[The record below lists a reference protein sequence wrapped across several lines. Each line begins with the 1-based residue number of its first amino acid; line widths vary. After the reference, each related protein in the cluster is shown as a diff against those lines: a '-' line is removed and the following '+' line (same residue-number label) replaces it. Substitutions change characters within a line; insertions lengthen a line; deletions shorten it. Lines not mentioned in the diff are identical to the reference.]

1 MKYIESIYD
10 VESLHNIILQFK
22 NNPNWTA
29 SHVAAELEIT
39 ECFEN
44 AEFMNEME
52 NSLKSDDIT
61 PLHIACKVW
70 PPVNK
75 FLLVTFQLKMQISLC
90 TERLDLE
97 GKTTTSK
104 Q

>member
-1 MKYIESIYD
+1 MKYIESVYD
-10 VESLHNIILQFK
+10 VELLHNIILQFK

-44 AEFMNEME
+44 VDFMNEME

-61 PLHIACKVW
+61 PLHIACKVSHQLIRS
-70 PPVNK
+70 
-75 FLLVTFQLKMQISLC
+75 FLSCYVSISIKNFSIC
-90 TERLDLE
+90 R
-97 GKTTTSK
+97 
-104 Q
+104 